1 MQNRIILPFLLLFFF
16 TGCDKSNKTTFEE
29 FADIRIP
36 TSIKVFK
43 DEYQDMGQDVGK
55 VLEFQINDKSKS
67 ELELSVIKSLFFNS
81 SAYIEN
87 NVINPEL
94 LHTID
99 NKKGV
104 WYRTSNGYAFY
115 GSTIDER
122 SNVTANIDTLRKL
135 VRFKYLFD

>member
-1 MQNRIILPFLLLFFF
+1 
-16 TGCDKSNKTTFEE
+16 
-29 FADIRIP
+29 
-36 TSIKVFK
+36 
-43 DEYQDMGQDVGK
+43 MGQDVGK